1 MPLVV
6 IVNEVILSRSSW
18 PGLTRPSTSLFR
30 QGKKQGVDHRDK
42 PGDDGLRDDET

>member
-6 IVNEVILSRSSW
+6 IVNEVILS
-18 PGLTRPSTSLFR
+18 PSSLFR